1 MLNTVILTSS
11 IVHFQL
17 TMESGITDEPDLT
30 LLSVTSD
37 MTGQDPGDEISG
49 EITHRS
55 DGTSGGDSI
64 LSFEQHEQSMRSS
77 PDRDVNDSY
86 FQDLAGDE
94 TQRHIYLKD
103 EIFKRNSNLMPRLE
117 IKLIF

>member
-1 MLNTVILTSS
+1 
-11 IVHFQL
+11 
-17 TMESGITDEPDLT
+17 MESGITDEPDLT

-37 MTGQDPGDEISG
+37 ITGQDPTEDITG

-77 PDRDVNDSY
+77 PDREFNDSY
-86 FQDLAGDE
+86 FQDLAGNTSCE
-94 TQRHIYLKD
+94 TETH
-103 EIFKRNSNLMPRLE
+103 
-117 IKLIF
+117 

>member
-1 MLNTVILTSS
+1 MLSTVILTSS

-94 TQRHIYLKD
+94 TQTYLLKG
-103 EIFKRNSNLMPRLE
+103 
-117 IKLIF
+117 